1 MTVFLTLFKN
11 DIKLFIKDWK
21 ACVLLLAAPF
31 AFISF
36 FTYALTP
43 YLNKSNFIEPF
54 AIALVDQED
63 TPQTRM
69 LTKQLDEMQIFGE
82 VVRTEEAEALQM
94 LSEGSIASVIII
106 PPGFTESV
114 AYGENKPVTVIGA
127 SNKPLQSFIVKSL
140 MQSVA
145 NLISAAQNAITTIY
159 HYNEE
164 AGVTGKELDTQFNDS
179 TMAFFLEALAR
190 NEVFSQ
196 VEAYSKFDLTPVE
209 YFTAALM
216 VIFAMFAGMPGM
228 KMLVSERTSGI
239 TKRLAAAPV
248 KIWQIVLSKLLVSI
262 LLVVLQFGLIIILT
276 AAVFKNYWGAPVG
289 DVLLLFGGLVF
300 AICAWSIFVA
310 AISRTSASADAIGNL
325 GILTMAVIGGSI
337 YPLSSMPEFVRGLS
351 RLTINRWAMDGFMV
365 LFSGNE
371 GLNTGT
377 QTLMLIIIGSVLF
390 ILASGFMKLAQRR
403 QYEAFGYNLV

>member
-11 DIKLFIKDWK
+11 DIKLFLKDWK

-31 AFISF
+31 IFISF

-43 YLNKSNFIEPF
+43 YLNKSNFVEPF
-54 AIALVDQED
+54 SIALVDMEN

-69 LTKQLDEMQIFGE
+69 LTKQLDEMQIFREVLHTGE
-82 VVRTEEAEALQM
+82 PEALKM

-106 PPGFTESV
+106 PSDFTNSV

-127 SNKPLQSFIVKSL
+127 SNRPLQSFIVKSL
-140 MQSVA
+140 MQSAA
-145 NLISAAQNAITTIY
+145 NLVSAAQNAITTIY
-159 HYNEE
+159 HFNEE
-164 AGVTGKELDTQFNDS
+164 AGLKGKKLEEQFNDS
-179 TMAFFLEALAR
+179 TMTFFLEALSR

-196 VEAYSKFDLTPVE
+196 VEAYSKFNLTPVE
-209 YFTAALM
+209 YFTAALI

-228 KMLVSERTSGI
+228 KMLVSERTMGI
-239 TKRLAAAPV
+239 TKRLAVSPV
-248 KIWQIVLSKLLVSI
+248 KMWQIILSKLLVSI
-262 LLVVLQFGLIIILT
+262 ILVIMQFGFIMILT

-289 DVLLLFGGLVF
+289 NVLLLFGGLVF
-300 AICAWSIFVA
+300 AISAWSIFVSS
-310 AISRTSASADAIGNL
+310 ISRTSASADAIGNL

-337 YPLSSMPEFVRGLS
+337 YPLSSMPDFVRNLS

-371 GLNTGT
+371 GLNTRT
-377 QTLMLIIIGSVLF
+377 QALMLFIIGAILFMLASTLM
-390 ILASGFMKLAQRR
+390 KLRSSS
-403 QYEAFGYNLV
+403 

>member
-11 DIKLFIKDWK
+11 DIKLFLKDWK

-31 AFISF
+31 VFISF
-36 FTYALTP
+36 FTYALAP
-43 YLNKSNFIEPF
+43 YLNRSNFVEPF
-54 AIALVDQED
+54 SIALVDQED

-69 LTKQLDEMQIFGE
+69 LTKQLDEMQIFRE
-82 VVRTEEAEALQM
+82 VVHTGEAEALQM
-94 LSEGSIASVIII
+94 LSEGSVASVIII
-106 PPGFTESV
+106 PPDFTYSV
-114 AYGENKPVTVIGA
+114 AYGENKPVTVIGSSA
-127 SNKPLQSFIVKSL
+127 RPLQSFIVKTL
-140 MQSVA
+140 MQSAA
-145 NLISAAQNAITTIY
+145 NLVSAAQNAITTIY
-159 HYNEE
+159 HYNQE
-164 AGVTGKELDTQFNDS
+164 AGLKGKELDQQFNDS

-190 NEVFSQ
+190 NEVFSR
-196 VEAYSKFDLTPVE
+196 VEAYSNFDLTPVE

-228 KMLVSERTSGI
+228 KMLVTERTSGI

-248 KIWQIVLSKLLVSI
+248 KMWQIILSKLLVSI
-262 LLVVLQFGLIIILT
+262 VLVTLQFGFIILLT

-289 DVLLLFGGLVF
+289 EVLLLFGGLVF
-300 AICAWSIFVA
+300 AVCAWSVFVA

-371 GLNTGT
+371 ALHVGP
-377 QTLMLIIIGSVLF
+377 QALMLVVIGAVLSVL
-390 ILASGFMKLAQRR
+390 AAGFMKLMQRR
-403 QYEAFGYNLV
+403 QV

>member
-11 DIKLFIKDWK
+11 DIKLFLKDWK

-31 AFISF
+31 VFISF
-36 FTYALTP
+36 FTYALAP
-43 YLNKSNFIEPF
+43 YLDRSNFVEPF
-54 AIALVDQED
+54 SIALVDQED

-69 LTKQLDEMQIFGE
+69 LTKQLDEMQIFRE
-82 VVRTEEAEALQM
+82 VVHTGEAEALQM
-94 LSEGSIASVIII
+94 LSEGSVASVIII
-106 PPGFTESV
+106 PPDFTYSV
-114 AYGENKPVTVIGA
+114 AYGENKPVTVIGSSA
-127 SNKPLQSFIVKSL
+127 RPLQSFIVKTL
-140 MQSVA
+140 MQSAA
-145 NLISAAQNAITTIY
+145 NLVSAAQNAITTIY
-159 HYNEE
+159 HFNQE
-164 AGVTGKELDTQFNDS
+164 AGLKGKELDQQFNDS
-179 TMAFFLEALAR
+179 TMAFLLEALAR
-190 NEVFSQ
+190 NEVFSR
-196 VEAYSKFDLTPVE
+196 VEAYSNFDLTPVE

-228 KMLVSERTSGI
+228 KMLVTERTSGI

-248 KIWQIVLSKLLVSI
+248 KMWQIILSKLLVSI
-262 LLVVLQFGLIIILT
+262 LLVTLQSGFIILLT
-276 AAVFKNYWGAPVG
+276 AAVFKNYWGAPAG

-300 AICAWSIFVA
+300 AVCAWSVFVA

-371 GLNTGT
+371 ALHVGT
-377 QTLMLIIIGSVLF
+377 QALMLVVIGAVLSVL
-390 ILASGFMKLAQRR
+390 AAVFMKLMQRR
-403 QYEAFGYNLV
+403 Q